1 MNQTTRRA
9 FLGLGVAATAGLAAW
24 QWTRPNEPPYPVFPE
39 KPGRYPLA
47 LAAAAMEKLRPL
59 HERKKPAEPGDWL
72 AREDFVEYGQ
82 IFAEYTRG
90 RPRVCEKYNSLYLI
104 SLGKFAESEELLIK
118 SVGEA
123 LGCCFGM
130 SVSHLESYPLEKIP
144 EGAERTNEYGRQQLL
159 TQYVLNQV
167 LPPRLQDDAAALL
180 GLTSIDLWPGEGW
193 NYVFGMATLENRV
206 GVWSTARFGN
216 ADGNEQDRKRYYR
229 RLLRLALH
237 ETGHMYGIKHC
248 IAYECG
254 MNGMNNLAEGDRQ
267 VIEFCPECQAKLWW
281 TCDYPPEKRN
291 ARMEDYF
298 ARNGFEE
305 EASYYQRARAALQK
319 T

>member
-9 FLGLGVAATAGLAAW
+9 FLGLGVAAATGFAAW
-24 QWTRPNEPPYPVFPE
+24 QLNRLKEPPVPVFPE

-47 LAAAAMEKLRPL
+47 DAAAALEKLRPL
-59 HERKKPAEPGDWL
+59 HQRKKPAQPGDWL

-82 IFAEYTRG
+82 TFAEYTRG

-104 SLGKFAESEELLIK
+104 SLGNFAESEQLLIK

-123 LGCCFGM
+123 LSCCFGM
-130 SVSHLESYPLEKIP
+130 PVKHLESFPLEKIP
-144 EGAERTNEYGRQQLL
+144 DGAERTNTEGRRQLL
-159 TQYVLNQV
+159 TEYVLNKV
-167 LPPRLQDDAAALL
+167 LPPRLPEDAAALL

-216 ADGNEQDRKRYYR
+216 PKGDEQERRRYFR

-237 ETGHMYGIKHC
+237 ETGHMYGIQHC
-248 IAYECG
+248 IAFECG
-254 MNGMNNLAEGDRQ
+254 MNGMNNLGEGDRQ
-267 VIEFCPECQAKLWW
+267 VIEFSPECQAKLWW
-281 TCDYPPEKRN
+281 ACDYPPEKRN
-291 ARMEDYF
+291 ERMEDYF
-298 ARNGFEE
+298 DRNGFEN
-305 EASYYQRARAALQK
+305 EAKYYQRAREALQK